1 MSAAV
6 NADVWRPINIPHNR
20 RAAVLPIVDGQPPR
34 TMLWGEARRQGVCR
48 QTRRWVRL
56 RQSQTRSDVCCSQRT
71 RVIRA
76 RMGSILNAILRI
88 IWPAPT
94 RRRGPWTRWTFLD
107 GSSGRMRRIGGWRR
121 TRARE
126 ATSNAGGPAGAV
138 MTAPGAGA
146 SRVFPVWGMFRRR
159 GFKFRLRR
167 TRCVWCTCANCRGE
181 CRSMSLPEQFGRSIG
196 GQSCR
201 VGRFGLP

>member
-6 NADVWRPINIPHNR
+6 NADVWRPINIQHNR
-20 RAAVLPIVDGQPPR
+20 RAVVWPIVDGRPRR

-48 QTRRWVRL
+48 QTRRWVRS
-56 RQSQTRSDVCCSQRT
+56 RQSQTRSDVCCSRHP

-76 RMGSILNAILRI
+76 RMGSIFNAISRI
-88 IWPAPT
+88 IFPAPT

-107 GSSGRMRRIGGWRR
+107 GSSGRTRRIGGWRR

-126 ATSNAGGPAGAV
+126 ATANAGGPPVAVVNVPVAGAL
-138 MTAPGAGA
+138 
-146 SRVFPVWGMFRRR
+146 RVFPVWGMFRRR
-159 GFKFRLRR
+159 GFKLRR
-167 TRCVWCTCANCRGE
+167 WRTPCAWYTCANCRGE
-181 CRSMSLPEQFGRSIG
+181 CRSMSSPEQAGRSVG